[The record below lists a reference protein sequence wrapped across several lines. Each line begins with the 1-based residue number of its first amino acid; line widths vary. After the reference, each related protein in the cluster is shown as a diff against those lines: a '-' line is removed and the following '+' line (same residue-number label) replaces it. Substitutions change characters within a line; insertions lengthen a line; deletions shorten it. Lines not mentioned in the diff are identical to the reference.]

1 MKFNQIFCSNPSI
14 ENNSIKFELENVV
27 REVIN
32 SGNYILGEQ
41 VENFEKDFATYIK
54 TQYCIGVNS
63 GTDALAIALKALEI
77 GIGDEVIIP
86 SHTAVATASAV
97 YSTGATLVFADVS
110 ESSMTI
116 DPDSVSKL
124 INAKTKAVIA
134 VHLYGFPCDIDKL
147 NEICKQNG
155 IYLLEDCAQAHGAE
169 YKGNKVGTFG
179 IFGCFSFYP
188 TKNLGAIGDGG
199 AIVTSDVELYRKCI
213 ALRQYGW
220 DSDRTSILKSTV
232 SRLDEIQ
239 AAILRVKLKYLDSNN
254 QRRIEIAHQYKS
266 SLNIETLIMPPE
278 SIQAKHV
285 FHLYVIRVNER
296 SKYIRK
302 LNENGIFPGIHYPKP
317 VHMHPAFQIYY
328 TNNKMS
334 LKHTETLSKEIL
346 SLPMYP
352 GLTEIEVNRVIE
364 GMKSVR

>member
-1 MKFNQIFCSNPSI
+1 MKLNQILCSNPSI

-27 REVIN
+27 REVIS

-41 VENFEKDFATYIK
+41 VENFEKDFASYLK
-54 TQYCIGVNS
+54 TKFCIGVNS

-77 GIGDEVIIP
+77 GVGDEVIIP

-97 YSTGATLVFADVS
+97 FSTGATLVFADVS
-110 ESSMTI
+110 ENSMTI

-124 INAKTKAVIA
+124 INARTKAVIA

-147 NEICKQNG
+147 NAICKQNG
-155 IYLLEDCAQAHGAE
+155 IFLLEDCAQAHGAE

-199 AIVTSDVELYRKCI
+199 AIVTSDVELYRKCV

-220 DSDRTSILKSTV
+220 NSDRISILNSTV

-254 QRRIEIAHQYKS
+254 QRRIEIANQYKS
-266 SLNIETLIMPPE
+266 SLNFETLIMPPE

-302 LNENGIFPGIHYPKP
+302 LNDAGIFPGIHYPKP
-317 VHMHPAFQIYY
+317 VHMHPVFQMYHNQDKI
-328 TNNKMS
+328 S
-334 LKHTETLSKEIL
+334 LKNTEILSEKIL

-352 GLTEIEVNRVIE
+352 GLNEIEVSRVVE
-364 GMKSVR
+364 GIRSVR